1 MCVLIVDDQEIIRDS
16 FSLLIESLLK
26 PNCIDEASNGEEA
39 LEMVAK
45 KHYDYIFMDI
55 SMPIMNGITAT
66 QKIMSK
72 KKNADLK
79 ILGVSMHT
87 NQDDIESMKKAGAR
101 GYLVKDKIGEHLEW
115 AIDLMSSN
123 APFFIINFNN

>member
-79 ILGVSMHT
+79 ILWVSMHT